1 MTGMRSNRPLLSAD
15 IQRVVSNVLA
25 LARGGLSLACAHML
39 SDGRCSTRSTGSTSH
54 AKRGVVLRL

>member
-25 LARGGLSLACAHML
+25 VCPRRAVGGLRSQA
-39 SDGRCSTRSTGSTSH
+39 GRWTVRLVQ
-54 AKRGVVLRL
+54 RGE